1 MVKVLREHGHTALFA
16 GGCVRDLLLGRPAN
30 DFDVATSATPEQ
42 VRALFKRTLLV
53 GEQFGIV
60 IVRLKGQQIEVATFR
75 VDYDYTDGRRP
86 DRVEYTADPA
96 LDAERRDFT
105 VNGLFLDPFS
115 GEIHDY
121 VGGEEDLRR
130 GRIRAI
136 GDPAQ
141 RFEEDRL
148 RILRAPRFAAAL
160 GFTIEER
167 TAAEA
172 RARAREIETAHVS
185 AERIRTELEKV
196 LAVPARARG
205 VALCHE
211 LGILEVV
218 LPEAVAAVA
227 PACRALAALPED
239 ASRPLAWATLLHA
252 APPAAVDAALR
263 RLRLSNK
270 DREAAVH
277 LVRDLAPARELA
289 SRSLAEQ
296 KRLLRA
302 ADADA
307 LLELLRAGAI
317 ARGGDLEPTR
327 YLAARLAAYRDD
339 PTPSGLAAR
348 PLLSGKDLQTA
359 GLPAGRLFSRLLAA
373 AEDAQLEGRVRTREE
388 ALSLALALA
397 AEGGA

>member
-1 MVKVLREHGHTALFA
+1 MVRILREHGHTALFA
-16 GGCVRDLLLGRPAN
+16 GGCVRDLLLGRLAS

-42 VRALFKRTLLV
+42 VRALFKKTLLV

-60 IVRLKGQQIEVATFR
+60 IVRLKGQQVEVATFR
-75 VDYDYTDGRRP
+75 ADYDYTDGRRP
-86 DRVEYTADPA
+86 DRVEYTTDPA

-105 VNGLFLDPFS
+105 VNGLFLDPFA

-141 RFEEDRL
+141 RFEEDKL

-185 AERIRTELEKV
+185 AERIRTELEKI
-196 LAVPARARG
+196 LAAPARARG

-211 LGILEVV
+211 LKILEVV
-218 LPEAVAAVA
+218 LPEAVPAVD
-227 PACRALAALPED
+227 PACRALAALPAD
-239 ASRPLAWATLLHA
+239 ASRPLTWAALLHA
-252 APPAAVDAALR
+252 VPPAEVDAALR

-270 DREAAVH
+270 EREAAVQ
-277 LVRDLAPARELA
+277 LVRDLAPARQLA
-289 SRSLAEQ
+289 ARSLAQQ

-302 ADADA
+302 SDADA
-307 LLELLRAGAI
+307 LLELVRAA
-317 ARGGDLEPTR
+317 ALAQGGDLEAAR
-327 YLAARLAAYRDD
+327 YLAARLAAYRAD

-348 PLLSGKDLQTA
+348 PLLSGKDLQAA
-359 GLPAGRLFSRLLAA
+359 GLPAGRLFSRLLGA
-373 AEDAQLEGRVRTREE
+373 AEDAQLEGRIRTREE
-388 ALSLALALA
+388 ALTLALALA
-397 AEGGA
+397 GEADG